1 MKIKTVKQLVDD
13 AMKVVKT
20 IKPEE
25 VKKLLEDNQ
34 NNLLIDIRDIRELWK
49 SGTVDG
55 AKHIPRG
62 MLEFWLDPESPYY
75 KPELKP
81 ELTKILFCA
90 SNWRSALASKSLMD
104 MGFDNVVHVEG
115 GYQSMIDFGFKKKK
129 SSLSNLHAYLA

>member
-115 GYQSMIDFGFKKKK
+115 GYQSMIDFGFKKREVQPK
-129 SSLSNLHAYLA
+129 

>member
-1 MKIKTVKQLVDD
+1 MSALMKLKTIKQLVDE
-13 AMKVVKT
+13 AMRVVKT

-34 NNLLIDIRDIRELWK
+34 DNLLIDIRDIRELWK

-115 GYQSMIDFGFKKKK
+115 GFQALLDSGIKKKEIDK
-129 SSLSNLHAYLA
+129 KY

>member
-20 IKPEE
+20 IKPEA
-25 VKKLLEDNQ
+25 VKKLIEDNQ

-115 GYQSMIDFGFKKKK
+115 GYQSMIDFGFKKREVQPK
-129 SSLSNLHAYLA
+129 

>member
-34 NNLLIDIRDIRELWK
+34 DNLLIDIRDIRELWK

-115 GYQSMIDFGFKKKK
+115 GYQSMIDFGFKKREVQPK
-129 SSLSNLHAYLA
+129 

>member
-104 MGFDNVVHVEG
+104 MGFDNVVHVECC
-115 GYQSMIDFGFKKKK
+115 YQSMIDFGFKKREVQPK
-129 SSLSNLHAYLA
+129 